1 MISVIQPIQNL
12 IAAARAEHESRLAP
26 KDEPVISISTRTSRA
41 SFVYERMRNA
51 VDYKEEHLIR
61 RTAIERILKRM
72 ISSGE
77 TKNLGENL
85 AHELIHARYLPNK
98 AIPLKKLG
106 QLEQILEKYF
116 LLLGLAPLPEI
127 ISPKSLPGWILNLMA
142 SEIDEFL
149 LPPYTMHASIN
160 TMYEIMNREIHV
172 EEPIEPAERSKQIYL
187 AVSRTLYHNDDNLK
201 FHLFL
206 LYYPDWRQADAAL
219 IREVGENLKI
229 IRQRIEAD
237 LIHPF
242 KKKLITMMRKHV
254 VYFSILTEIIAKNP
268 DEVAEALH
276 SDDHFSELVTAA
288 GNAHYRSSRN
298 KLRRSIGRS
307 VIYLLLTKF
316 LIALILEIPFEY
328 WLLQRYDVVPLLIN
342 LAFPPSLLTI
352 IALSTRLPDDENTK
366 IITRNILRIIQGQ
379 TEVIQIPKTKRQKI
393 VLRILFAV
401 FYSALFGVSFGLMIY
416 LLNWLNF
423 TVVSM
428 FVFLLFLSL
437 VSLFAYRIRRSSQEL
452 IVTPPP
458 GGLIRSLWSFM
469 TIPILHAGKW
479 MSGKFAQLNIFIFI
493 LDFVIEAPFKSF
505 IKITEYWMNY
515 VNEKK
520 KKI

>member
-1 MISVIQPIQNL
+1 MPSVIQPIQNL
-12 IAAARAEHESRLAP
+12 IAAARAEHEFKIVH

-72 ISSGE
+72 IGSGE

-85 AHELIHARYLPNK
+85 AHELIHARYLPNN

-106 QLEQILEKYF
+106 ELEHILDKYF
-116 LLLGLAPLPEI
+116 MLLGLAPLPEI
-127 ISPKSLPGWILNLMA
+127 ISSKTLPGWILGLMA

-160 TMYEIMNREIHV
+160 AMFEVMNREIHI
-172 EEPIEPAERSKQIYL
+172 EEPIEPSERAKQIYL

-201 FHLFL
+201 YHLFL
-206 LYYPDWRQADAAL
+206 IYYPAWRTADTSL
-219 IREVGENLKI
+219 VREVGENLKS
-229 IRQRIEAD
+229 IRSRIEAD
-237 LIHPF
+237 LDHPF
-242 KKKLITMMRKHV
+242 REKLITMMRKHV
-254 VYFSILTEIIAKNP
+254 VYFTILTEIIAKNP
-268 DEVAEALH
+268 ETASVALQ
-276 SDDHFSELVTAA
+276 SDDRFSELITEAC
-288 GNAHYRSSRN
+288 NAHYRAARG
-298 KLRRSIGRS
+298 KLRRSITRS

-316 LIALILEIPFEY
+316 LIALVLEIPFEY
-328 WLLQRYDVVPLLIN
+328 WLLRRYDVVPLVIN
-342 LAFPPSLLTI
+342 LVFPPSLLTI
-352 IALSTRLPDDENTK
+352 TALSTRMPDDENTK
-366 IITRNILRIIQGQ
+366 IITRNILTIIHGQ

-393 VLRILFAV
+393 VLQIIFVV
-401 FYSALFGVSFGLMIY
+401 FYSALFGVSFGLLIY
-416 LLNWLNF
+416 GLNWLNF

-428 FVFLLFLSL
+428 LVFLLFLSL
-437 VSLFAYRIRRSSQEL
+437 VSLFAYRIRRLSQEL
-452 IVTPPP
+452 IVTPPKS
-458 GGLIRSLWSFM
+458 GLIRALWSFM

-505 IKITEYWMNY
+505 IKITEDWMNY

-520 KKI
+520 DEI